1 VTSNPSPGYIQR
13 VSNVFLDNGSGVRGD
28 LKAVIRTILTDD
40 EARAGDVPNTASQAT
55 FGHLREPI
63 LFMPNIL
70 RGLNATLS
78 STSAI
83 YNDATLLGE
92 ELFYAP
98 SVFSYFSPQYR
109 TEKGLLGPEFQ
120 IYSTQTA
127 ASRGNIVNSAI
138 YGALDKGTKVNLTP
152 FVNLASDV
160 NTLVDRISY
169 VFLHSSMSSNL
180 KQAAIDA
187 ANAAATPTAKAQ
199 AALYIVL
206 TSAEYQVIQ

>member
-1 VTSNPSPGYIQR
+1 MAN
-13 VSNVFLDNGSGVRGD
+13 L
-28 LKAVIRTILTDD
+28 
-40 EARAGDVPNTASQAT
+40 
-55 FGHLREPI
+55 
-63 LFMPNIL
+63 L

-92 ELFYAP
+92 DLFYAP

-127 ASRGNIVNSAI
+127 ASRAGHRQFGDLWRAGQRHQSQPDSFCAI
-138 YGALDKGTKVNLTP
+138 WPPTST
-152 FVNLASDV
+152 S
-160 NTLVDRISY
+160 LVDHISY

-180 KQAAIDA
+180 KQAATDA
-187 ANAAATPTAKAQ
+187 ANAAGTPTAKAQ